1 MKDKVG
7 YAALDLGTSRLR
19 AGVFEPTDDGESF
32 QVISDQPNDVRVASG
47 GVARCSFK
55 AQCSAIGKLL
65 SALGVWTKS
74 NGITHLHLG
83 LCGQVS
89 SLLRWDE
96 QSNRPAED
104 EYPIW
109 MDSTCLPAIRDM
121 SKFWSK
127 GGAQRMLGTCMPA
140 VTTWLAVKARGHAQ
154 FQPEDR
160 STILQIQDAV
170 FRRLTGKCFSHPSS
184 QISLIHQ
191 DSWKYAPTVLKYV
204 GLTTERLP
212 RLDKHGTAV
221 AIDAVRA
228 EVGLSPTT
236 VHAGVMDTHA
246 ALYGLFPEDGDGLL
260 LTGTSEVLGVFESK
274 AREEPPARM
283 VRARLGD
290 GWIVYGSSA
299 SGGNSVRWLV
309 NSALGRNM
317 DKDLERLSEAAAEIP
332 PGCEGLTC
340 LPYFGGER
348 APLWNSE
355 LSGSF
360 VGLRTHHRDAHL
372 LRALFEGIAFTR
384 RQAAEAL
391 ERPLPSRFL
400 VAGGGAVNALWNK
413 IRASVMNCPL
423 DIMTVGDLALLGTIR
438 HIMLKSGAD
447 DAPLRGLLASTR
459 VKPDRQWAKIYEQR
473 YVEFLKTQKMLGI
486 SSADGGAR
494 A

>member
-1 MKDKVG
+1 MSGKEG
-7 YAALDLGTSRLR
+7 YAAFDLGTSRLR
-19 AGVFEPTDDGESF
+19 AGVFESDGNGERLR
-32 QVISDQPNDVRVASG
+32 VISDQPNDVRIASG

-55 AQCSAIGKLL
+55 TQCSAVGKLL
-65 SALGVWTKS
+65 SALGEWTKER
-74 NGITHLHLG
+74 GIKHLHLG

-96 QSNRPAED
+96 EANRPVED

-109 MDSTCLPAIRDM
+109 MDATCLPAIPDM
-121 SKFWSK
+121 VKFWGD

-140 VTTWLAVKARGHAQ
+140 VTTWLAVKARGHAL
-154 FQPEDR
+154 FKPDDR
-160 STILQIQDAV
+160 ATILQIQDAI

-184 QISLIHQ
+184 QISLVHQ
-191 DSWKYAPTVLKYV
+191 DSWKYAPAVLKHV
-204 GLTTERLP
+204 GLTADRLP

-221 AIDAVRA
+221 ALDALRSGA
-228 EVGLSPTT
+228 GLPPMT
-236 VHAGVMDTHA
+236 VYAGVMDTHA
-246 ALYGLFPEDGDGLL
+246 ALHGLFPEDGDGLL
-260 LTGTSEVLGVFESK
+260 LTGTSEVLGVFENA
-274 AREEPPARM
+274 ARKKPPERM
-283 VRARLGD
+283 VRARLGE

-309 NSALGRNM
+309 TSALGRNM
-317 DKDLERLSEAAAEIP
+317 DGDLERLSKEAAEIP
-332 PGCEGLTC
+332 PGCDGLLC

-391 ERPLPSRFL
+391 ERPLPARFL

-413 IRASVMNCPL
+413 IRASVLNRPL

-438 HIMLKSGAD
+438 HAMERSGAD
-447 DAPLRGLLASTR
+447 ASPLRSLLSSTR

-473 YVEFLKTQKMLGI
+473 YVEFLRTQKMLGI
-486 SSADGGAR
+486 SSSDGGAR